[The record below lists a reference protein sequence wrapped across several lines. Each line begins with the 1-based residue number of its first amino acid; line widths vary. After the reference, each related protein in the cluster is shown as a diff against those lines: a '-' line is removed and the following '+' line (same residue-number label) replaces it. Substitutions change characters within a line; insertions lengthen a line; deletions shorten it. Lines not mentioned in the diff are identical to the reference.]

1 MSRRRIELSIIQVA
15 SSVLAAVTAAIVA
28 SSLGVAGTIIGV
40 AIVSFATTAGTA
52 VYRYYLGRTQE
63 RLRSAAAAMGH
74 LATTTA
80 PQTRPGSGLPGTRH
94 ATSHGEDA
102 YAGIAH
108 ERSKRTVTGPPGAP
122 PAAGPRYGSQ
132 RASGQVPDGWAGA
145 GHAAARPVT
154 GHTAARPVTGQP
166 GGPTDE
172 TWIIT
177 AQAAARRRADAA
189 DLGAVAWAD
198 GGQSALGAGRG
209 DAPHGSGEDDS
220 PATAAEIAGTD
231 PATAAEIAGT
241 DTDTTAGTAGT
252 DPATA
257 AEIAGTDTDTTAG
270 TAGTDTDTTAGT
282 AVTDTDARN
291 VTAGAPGVPGDSE
304 ATRATTRDGTTPT
317 GGAPDSGAP
326 DSGTPEG
333 LTPEGG
339 TASGGTPGRG
349 GPGEAWL
356 AAVIGWVRTE
366 RWVKFAGIA
375 VMIFVLAMGGVT
387 ILEAATGKPLD
398 ALIWGQHNS
407 GTTVGNVV
415 SGPAHRSR
423 PAPVRPAGTPTPR
436 PAPTRHSPTPTPSS
450 SAPTPTPQATTPT
463 PTAHSPTP
471 TPTATPAATRTPGT
485 TGGPPATP

>member
-241 DTDTTAGTAGT
+241 DTDTTAGTA
-252 DPATA
+252 
-257 AEIAGTDTDTTAG
+257 
-270 TAGTDTDTTAGT
+270 
-282 AVTDTDARN
+282 VTDTDARN